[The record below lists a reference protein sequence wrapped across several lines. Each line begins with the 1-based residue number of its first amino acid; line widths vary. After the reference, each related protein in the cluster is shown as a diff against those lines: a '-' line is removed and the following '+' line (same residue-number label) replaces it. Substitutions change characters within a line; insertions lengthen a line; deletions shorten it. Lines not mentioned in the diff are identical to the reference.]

1 MFEEQAPD
9 PFQPQP
15 QPFGS
20 EEFANSLTSRR
31 TVAAAGL
38 TRGEVTAILAL
49 TVLVAPDLPRNA
61 IA

>member
-9 PFQPQP
+9 PLQPQP
-15 QPFGS
+15 PSFGS
-20 EEFANSLTSRR
+20 EELANSLTSRL

-38 TRGEVTAILAL
+38 ARGEVTPILAL